1 MKFRKN
7 ATHEFCVTNAR
18 LSLKRKRKN
27 RGMENRGMGMG
38 MGMGNAERGIFKTEN
53 L

>member
-27 RGMENRGMGMG
+27 RGMGMGMG
-38 MGMGNAERGIFKTEN
+38 MVMGNAERGIFKTEN